1 MASAARPDA
10 SGIAQRFRGSVRRDV
25 SSEPRVEPRAA
36 TAGVVHAQQSG
47 LALLLL
53 VRRESLALRRETLA
67 LVLAHNIL
75 TTVG

>member
-36 TAGVVHAQQSG
+36 TAGLVHEQQSG
-47 LALLLL
+47 LATASTRRPGAWPERRAEPRPPL
-53 VRRESLALRRETLA
+53 VSAAL
-67 LVLAHNIL
+67 
-75 TTVG
+75 